1 MPIKPATGFSLL
13 EVLIAMLVLTVIM
26 LSLARLQAA
35 TTHAARQ
42 ASALDLAQQFGAELA
57 EEIRE
62 GLPVTALLAVSAAQ
76 AEESVM
82 SCYRQSCTPQQ
93 FAHFEWHEWRQ
104 RLLWIAPA
112 ARISVC
118 RSEDLPLSGWQC
130 VADNVLNAPLIIRI
144 GWPLPFMTQE
154 FPPAIAIT
162 VGPVPP

>member
-13 EVLIAMLVLTVIM
+13 EVLIAMLVLTVAM

-42 ASALDLAQQFGAELA
+42 ANALDLAQQFAAELA

-62 GLPVTALLAVSAAQ
+62 GLPIVSLRAAIAGQ
-76 AEESVM
+76 DEDPVI

-93 FAHFEWHEWRQ
+93 FALFDWHEWRQ

-130 VADNVLNAPLIIRI
+130 VTDDVLNAPLIIRI